1 MESVKMI
8 HQDLN
13 QWCLETQAELSKLK
27 LDIEKIKT
35 GQKLLIFLTSSN
47 IALII
52 AVIGVLA
59 K

>member
-1 MESVKMI
+1 MI

-13 QWCLETQAELSKLK
+13 QWCLETQTELAKLK
-27 LDIEKIKT
+27 LEIEKIKT
-35 GQKLLIFLTSSN
+35 GQKLLMILTSSN

-52 AVIGVLA
+52 ALIGVLV